1 MFNGDLV
8 LTAPAP
14 NGGVYVLAGDFTGH
28 GLSAAIGSLPVT
40 EIFYDFARRQ
50 RSIAQMAREINNRL
64 NTSCRWGCFCC
75 TLLFIDAQGQRC
87 MVWSGGMNDLVV
99 RPDDG
104 SALQFCMRRTCRWVF
119 LPMKNL
125 MI

>member
-40 EIFYDFARRQ
+40 EIFMISPVD
-50 RSIAQMAREINNRL
+50 SAQL
-64 NTSCRWGCFCC
+64 LRWRGKLI
-75 TLLFIDAQGQRC
+75 TA
-87 MVWSGGMNDLVV
+87 
-99 RPDDG
+99 
-104 SALQFCMRRTCRWVF
+104 
-119 LPMKNL
+119 
-125 MI
+125 